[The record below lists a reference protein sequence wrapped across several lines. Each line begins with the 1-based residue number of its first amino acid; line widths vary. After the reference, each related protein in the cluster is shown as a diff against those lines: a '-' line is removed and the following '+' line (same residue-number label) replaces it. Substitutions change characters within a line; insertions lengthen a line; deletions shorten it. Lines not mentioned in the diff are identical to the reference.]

1 MKALPQITEAEYEVM
16 KLVWEKH
23 PISTNEITETLTA
36 VSAWSPKTVQTLI
49 KRLTDKGALTY
60 QKKGRMFY
68 YTPAV
73 RKDEYVSRESRSFL
87 NRFYGGH
94 LSAMV
99 SAYLEQGTLSEE
111 ERNQLRSLLDEKKED
126 QP

>member
-16 KLVWEKH
+16 KLFWEKH

-60 QKKGRMFY
+60 EKKAGCSTIPR
-68 YTPAV
+68 
-73 RKDEYVSRESRSFL
+73 
-87 NRFYGGH
+87 
-94 LSAMV
+94 
-99 SAYLEQGTLSEE
+99 LSEKT
-111 ERNQLRSLLDEKKED
+111 STSAGKAV
-126 QP
+126 PF